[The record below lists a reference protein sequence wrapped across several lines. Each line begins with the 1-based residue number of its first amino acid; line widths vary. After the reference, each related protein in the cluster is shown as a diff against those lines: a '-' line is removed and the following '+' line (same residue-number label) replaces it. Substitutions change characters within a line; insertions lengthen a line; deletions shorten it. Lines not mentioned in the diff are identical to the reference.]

1 MTINLE
7 SLVLQKGGHG
17 GAQDGFCVME
27 LTAYLAHEPW
37 SDHPA
42 CTSPA
47 IAAFL
52 RSWNDNLDD
61 ETRQR
66 LKPYAQKVI
75 GTNTGPE
82 DEQKRAWLAVDWVI
96 RVNTPAWLELAG
108 LKDEASELR
117 NLPELTSSEILV
129 AVQAPLE
136 KARASARSR
145 AAAAWA
151 AARDAA
157 W

>member
-96 RVNTPAWLELAG
+96 RVNTPAC
-108 LKDEASELR
+108 
-117 NLPELTSSEILV
+117 
-129 AVQAPLE
+129 
-136 KARASARSR
+136 
-145 AAAAWA
+145 
-151 AARDAA
+151 
-157 W
+157 